1 MAIKIKEIVIISR
14 PNTDIQFHLPDS
26 IYWFETDPT
35 TSTAYKYFTE
45 TYVNTG
51 KAEAITN
58 RPIISEDGL
67 TITYETIYNSV
78 AALEEMFSD
87 GFYIEGSKLN
97 RAYQNKNNIRLTEDL
112 IPIE

>member
-14 PNTDIQFHLPDS
+14 PSTDIQFHLSDS

-35 TSTAYKYFTE
+35 TSISYKYFTE

-51 KAEAITN
+51 KAEAIPN
-58 RPIISEDGL
+58 RPIVSEDGL
-67 TITYETIYNSV
+67 TITYETIFNSV
-78 AALEEMFSD
+78 AALEEMYSD
-87 GFYIEGSKLN
+87 SFYIEGSKLN
-97 RAYQNKNNIRLTEDL
+97 RVYHNQNDIRTTEDL